1 MNTDVTKME
10 DKRTRQVT
18 MSLLADTIT
27 EDEIEAVFDK
37 WDVGI
42 KGGAYA
48 LHDCD
53 VYVPREVHHIN
64 KRIDR
69 TIKSIMES
77 KDSHTPDEIK
87 ELVEKEES
95 KKVKEG
101 DPKPAHY
108 HIVLNFG
115 KNAKTFGEVA
125 KAFNTLPNM
134 VERISGGMKG
144 FASMLAYLTHKTAKA
159 QEDGKYVYDNDIVQ
173 RLVFP
178 QDRRF
183 EDFYDYDDFIDAF
196 INKEIEFDVTAK
208 QVLEG
213 KYTPNDIME
222 KDPEYYL
229 KNTAMIQRARR
240 AYVNNLPTPKFL
252 FNYYIGTL
260 DSEREGSK
268 GRVGKGIASRT
279 LAISLLASDYPD
291 VDFSKMDDDD
301 LVKNGYI
308 YWAGGSG
315 VALQDYDGQKVIIW
329 DDTRG
334 YDLIKIFGGV
344 SKLFAA
350 FDTRPKPIPLN
361 IKYDKVYL
369 KNSYNIVNGTQT
381 YTEFIND
388 LSVEFKEQT
397 DQWGN
402 KKNVKH
408 TKEDKSQAKGRF
420 PFFIEVTPSFVTVN
434 AQMDYLIGTTKY
446 NFRREFAN
454 DLQALAANSRIQEAA
469 DQLSEN
475 YIEAQSVVIKG
486 LEKPEVPAIPMQEL
500 TGNKDE
506 IIELAKKD
514 GITLDKEV
522 IEKIE
527 ADRRY
532 QEDLKIYEKL
542 KKYGIEFTDKE
553 PIEVGNDYEY
563 NTPEYWNE
571 RYQQWDE
578 IKKELA
584 KNGIHIDDKNMNRFN
599 IDSQLCKIYNK
610 IQEYKEKEHL
620 EDLKQQYLHEKTLEA
635 KENGQ
640 IIEAE
645 VVPEGNE
652 DN

>member
-10 DKRTRQVT
+10 DKRARQVT

-53 VYVPREVHHIN
+53 KYNQKDAKKIN
-64 KRIDR
+64 RGIDKNIED
-69 TIKSIMES
+69 IKTLTDKHSQ
-77 KDSHTPDEIK
+77 DEIN
-87 ELVEKEES
+87 ELIEKQEA
-95 KKVKEG
+95 KRVKVG

-115 KNAKTFGEVA
+115 KNAKTFGVIA

-134 VERISGGMKG
+134 VQRITGGVKG
-144 FASMLAYLTHKTAKA
+144 FASMLAYLTHNTKKA

-178 QDRRF
+178 EEREFDGF
-183 EDFYDYDDFIDAF
+183 EDYDDFIDAF

-208 QVLEG
+208 EVLNG
-213 KYTPNDIME
+213 KYTINDIIE

-229 KNTAMIQRARR
+229 KHSSIVEKARR
-240 AYVNNLPTPKFL
+240 TYVNRLPTPKLL

-260 DSEREGSK
+260 DSDREGSK
-268 GRVGKGIASRT
+268 GRIGKGIAART
-279 LAISLLASDYPD
+279 LAISLLAPDYPD
-291 VDFSKMDDDD
+291 VDFDSMDDDD
-301 LVKNGYI
+301 LVKNGYV
-308 YWAGGSG
+308 YWAGGAK

-350 FDTRPKPIPLN
+350 WDTRPKPIPLD

-369 KNSYNIVNGTQT
+369 KNTYNIVNGTQT
-381 YTEFIND
+381 YTEFINE
-388 LSVEFKEQT
+388 LSVEYVEKV
-397 DQWGN
+397 DGWGST
-402 KKNVKH
+402 KKVKR

-434 AQMDYLIGTTKY
+434 AQLDYLISSRKY
-446 NFRREFAN
+446 NFNRTFKN
-454 DLQALAANSRIQEAA
+454 DLKALVANGRIQEAREI
-469 DQLSEN
+469 LSKD
-475 YIEAQSVVIKG
+475 YIEAQSVVIQG
-486 LEKPEVPAIPMQEL
+486 LEKPEVPDNPMLEI
-500 TGNKDE
+500 TGDE
-506 IIELAKKD
+506 EQIIELAKKD
-514 GITLDKEV
+514 GVSFDKEI

-527 ADRRY
+527 EDKRE
-532 QEDLKIYEKL
+532 QEWLEMKEKL
-542 KKYGIEFTDKE
+542 KKDYNIEISDNE
-553 PIEVGNDYEY
+553 PVDAVYANDDFDPNKY
-563 NTPEYWNE
+563 PDEYWKNLNKDNMGWYE
-571 RYQQWDE
+571 KDQDRRQRLREY
-578 IKKELA
+578 KELLQKA
-584 KNGIHIDDKNMNRFN
+584 I
-599 IDSQLCKIYNK
+599 
-610 IQEYKEKEHL
+610 EKEHL
-620 EDLKQQYLHEKTLEA
+620 EDLKQQHLHEEILKA
-635 KENGQ
+635 QENSQ

>member
-10 DKRTRQVT
+10 DKRARQVT

-53 VYVPREVHHIN
+53 KYNQKDAKKIN
-64 KRIDR
+64 RGIDKNIED
-69 TIKSIMES
+69 IKTLTDKHSQ
-77 KDSHTPDEIK
+77 DEIN
-87 ELVEKEES
+87 ELIEEQEA
-95 KKVKEG
+95 KRVKVG

-115 KNAKTFGEVA
+115 KNAKTFGVIA

-134 VERISGGMKG
+134 VQRITGGVKG
-144 FASMLAYLTHKTAKA
+144 FASMLAYLTHNTKKA

-178 QDRRF
+178 EEREFDGF
-183 EDFYDYDDFIDAF
+183 EDYDDFIDAF

-208 QVLEG
+208 EVLNG
-213 KYTPNDIME
+213 KYTINDIIE

-229 KNTAMIQRARR
+229 KHSSIVEKARR
-240 AYVNNLPTPKFL
+240 TYVNRLPTPKLL

-260 DSEREGSK
+260 DSDREGSK
-268 GRVGKGIASRT
+268 GRIGKGIAART
-279 LAISLLASDYPD
+279 LAISLLAPDYPD
-291 VDFSKMDDDD
+291 VDFDSMDDDD
-301 LVKNGYI
+301 LVKNGYV
-308 YWAGGSG
+308 YWAGGAK

-350 FDTRPKPIPLN
+350 WDTRPKPIPLD

-369 KNSYNIVNGTQT
+369 KNTYNIVNGTQT
-381 YTEFIND
+381 YTEFINE
-388 LSVEFKEQT
+388 LSVEYVEKV
-397 DQWGN
+397 DGWGST
-402 KKNVKH
+402 KKVKR

-434 AQMDYLIGTTKY
+434 AQLDYLISSRKY
-446 NFRREFAN
+446 NFNRTFKN
-454 DLQALAANSRIQEAA
+454 DLKALVANGRIQEAREI
-469 DQLSEN
+469 LSKD
-475 YIEAQSVVIKG
+475 YIEAQSVVIQG
-486 LEKPEVPAIPMQEL
+486 LEKPEVPDNPMLEI
-500 TGNKDE
+500 TGDE
-506 IIELAKKD
+506 EQIIELAKKD
-514 GITLDKEV
+514 GVSFDKEI

-527 ADRRY
+527 EDKRE
-532 QEDLKIYEKL
+532 QEWLEMKEKL
-542 KKYGIEFTDKE
+542 KKDYNIEISDNE
-553 PIEVGNDYEY
+553 PVDAVYANDDFDPNKY
-563 NTPEYWNE
+563 PDEYWKNLNKDNMGWYE
-571 RYQQWDE
+571 KDQDRRQRLREY
-578 IKKELA
+578 KELLKKA
-584 KNGIHIDDKNMNRFN
+584 I
-599 IDSQLCKIYNK
+599 
-610 IQEYKEKEHL
+610 EKEHL
-620 EDLKQQYLHEKTLEA
+620 EDLKQQHLHEEILKA
-635 KENGQ
+635 QENSQ